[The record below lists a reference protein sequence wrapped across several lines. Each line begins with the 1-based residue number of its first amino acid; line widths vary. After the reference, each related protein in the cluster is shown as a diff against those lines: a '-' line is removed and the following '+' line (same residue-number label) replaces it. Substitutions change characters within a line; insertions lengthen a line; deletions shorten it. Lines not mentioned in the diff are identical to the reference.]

1 MPHVKSSRT
10 AASLKAREKVAAIT
24 VIITA
29 GTGDS
34 TVDGMAD
41 RAFRARGFGRISL
54 AANGNGITM
63 HFETTCV
70 AYLSEM
76 PRMPDNGKI
85 VFYHHSAADPVYAE
99 RQLFWCQRLGEY
111 RKGDINI
118 TV

>member
-63 HFETTCV
+63 HFETICV
-70 AYLSEM
+70 AYLSE
-76 PRMPDNGKI
+76 MPDNGKI
-85 VFYHHSAADPVYAE
+85 VFYHHSGADPVYAE
-99 RQLFWCQRLGEY
+99 SQFFLVSKVG
-111 RKGDINI
+111 
-118 TV
+118 